1 MSTPQHLVGPHRLA
15 VATAGTTMLLIF
27 VGGVVTNTGSALA
40 VPDWP
45 TTFGHNM
52 FTYPWSQMVG
62 GIFYEHSHRLLGSLV
77 GMLTV
82 ALALWI
88 ALVDRRQWMRRLGFL
103 AVVAVIVQGI
113 LGGLRVVLLEHGFA
127 LIHACLAH
135 AFLSLVIAL
144 AVFTSAGWQQRVDAP
159 LAVGSRLPSRAL
171 ATAALL
177 YMQIVFGALLQH
189 AGTAFEV
196 HLLGAGLAAI
206 AVVVLAGTT
215 LSENPSPA
223 WLQRPVLALLGLL
236 TLQFALGIGAYFG
249 RFTDMKE
256 LAAPLTLLLLPT
268 VHRIAGAAMLA
279 TSVVIALRAW
289 HLSSVVTADLRVEL
303 DGLHHRGE
311 KGRALA

>member
-1 MSTPQHLVGPHRLA
+1 MAPARHLVGPHRLA
-15 VATAGTTMLLIF
+15 LATAGVTMLLIF

-52 FTYPWSQMVG
+52 FTYPWERMVG

-88 ALVDRRQWMRRLGFL
+88 ALADPRRWMRRLGLL

-135 AFLSLVIAL
+135 AFLSLIVAL
-144 AVFTSAGWQQRVDAP
+144 AVFTSAGWQQRIPSP
-159 LAVGSRLPSRAL
+159 LAAGSSLPTRAL
-171 ATAALL
+171 VTAALL
-177 YMQIVFGALLQH
+177 YLQIVFGALLQH
-189 AGTAFEV
+189 AGASFDV
-196 HLLGAGLAAI
+196 HLIGAGLASI

-215 LSENPSPA
+215 LSETPEND
-223 WLQRPVLALLGLL
+223 WLRRPVLLLLGLL
-236 TLQFALGIGAYFG
+236 MLQFALGIGAYLG
-249 RFTDMKE
+249 RFTEMQQ
-256 LAAPLTLLLLPT
+256 AASPLTLLILPT
-268 VHRIAGAAMLA
+268 THRIAGAAMLA
-279 TSVVIALRAW
+279 TSVVIALRA
-289 HLSSVVTADLRVEL
+289 LRLAGALTSDFAIEL
-303 DGLHHRGE
+303 DGLRTAGQ